1 MADPTTTNDN
11 VLASVKEALGIPVS
25 VSSFDTTLL
34 MHINAVISILGTL
47 GVGEGEPLA
56 VNSDTVWA
64 DCFEDSTELD
74 LVKTDMYLRVRLMF
88 DPPNTSFVLE
98 SINKQITEIEWRL
111 NVIIDSGESTEEG

>member
-1 MADPTTTNDN
+1 MADPITTNDN
-11 VLASVKEALGIPVS
+11 ILASVKEALGIPLS

-47 GVGEGEPLA
+47 GVGEVEPSA
-56 VNSDTVWA
+56 VNSDTVWT

-88 DPPNTSFVLE
+88 DPPNSSFVLE

-111 NVIIDSGESTEEG
+111 NVIVDSGESTEEG

>member
-11 VLASVKEALGIPVS
+11 ILASVKEALGIPVS
-25 VSSFDTTLL
+25 VNSFDTTLL

-56 VNSDTVWA
+56 VNSDTVWS

-98 SINKQITEIEWRL
+98 SINKQITENEWRL
-111 NVIIDSGESTEEG
+111 NVIVDSGESTEEG

>member
-47 GVGEGEPLA
+47 GVGEGDPLA
-56 VNSDTVWA
+56 VNSDTVWT

-111 NVIIDSGESTEEG
+111 NVIVDSGESTEEG

>member
-11 VLASVKEALGIPVS
+11 ILASVKEALGIPVS

-47 GVGEGEPLA
+47 GVGEGESLT
-56 VNSDTVWA
+56 VNSDTVWT

-111 NVIIDSGESTEEG
+111 NVIVDSGESTEEG

>member
-25 VSSFDTTLL
+25 VNSFDTTLL

-56 VNSDTVWA
+56 VNSDTVWS

-98 SINKQITEIEWRL
+98 SINKQITENEWRL
-111 NVIIDSGESTEEG
+111 NVIVDSGESTEEG

>member
-47 GVGEGEPLA
+47 GVGEEESLA
-56 VNSDTVWA
+56 VNSDTVWT

-111 NVIIDSGESTEEG
+111 NVIVDSGESTEEG

>member
-47 GVGEGEPLA
+47 GVGEGETLA
-56 VNSDTVWA
+56 VNSDTVWT

-88 DPPNTSFVLE
+88 DPPNTLFVLE

-111 NVIIDSGESTEEG
+111 NVMVDSGESTEEG